1 MVQLDTITDA
11 VKGPVYVYYQ
21 LDNFYQN
28 HRRYV
33 MSRSYAQLM
42 GTPITETQAKLQC
55 DPIITNANMGVTT
68 SVDGTALEPNDI
80 AYPCGLIAKSVF
92 TDSYVLSTTSDM
104 NTLVDIDSS
113 DIAWKSDVEYKFKN

>member
-1 MVQLDTITDA
+1 
-11 VKGPVYVYYQ
+11 
-21 LDNFYQN
+21 
-28 HRRYV
+28 
-33 MSRSYAQLM
+33 M